1 MCFWDWC
8 SCHQYLQPADK
19 EGRRLVGNLRGVKA
33 AAVCIGRTALLWG
46 ARVRERCDGHCGLR
60 SAVSWRDFW
69 RKCGMKRKYKAL
81 RVCGLVLVLLCV
93 VKLVLVDIRYDN
105 VLLRAA
111 GFLSEA
117 SFALVSVLYTIWST
131 SGWGGAKMQK
141 TEKIPCNSRFHR
153 VYYALL

>member
-1 MCFWDWC
+1 M
-8 SCHQYLQPADK
+8 
-19 EGRRLVGNLRGVKA
+19 
-33 AAVCIGRTALLWG
+33 
-46 ARVRERCDGHCGLR
+46 
-60 SAVSWRDFW
+60 
-69 RKCGMKRKYKAL
+69 
-81 RVCGLVLVLLCV
+81 LLCV

-141 TEKIPCNSRFHR
+141 TEKILAIRGFI
-153 VYYALL
+153 VYTMHCCDIDSVEA